1 MRSSNCCRIANNKG
15 YPSLLPTRTKDKDVH
30 QQANNK
36 ELESITMTAI
46 APSQQRG
53 DKQKST
59 ISRRTTTTTTRP
71 KCLFFLL
78 VVWSCCCLHCWLVVD
93 LVVIQQQQLLW
104 GMKRKIA
111 GGRTLGRWCRRLTTT
126 VELSCPPL
134 MVPVVQFHSSSRR
147 PR

>member
-1 MRSSNCCRIANNKG
+1 MNNAQQQLLSYCQQQG
-15 YPSLLPTRTKDKDVH
+15 LYPSLLPTRTKDKDVH

-53 DKQKST
+53 DQQKST

-78 VVWSCCCLHCWLVVD
+78 VV
-93 LVVIQQQQLLW
+93 
-104 GMKRKIA
+104 
-111 GGRTLGRWCRRLTTT
+111 
-126 VELSCPPL
+126 
-134 MVPVVQFHSSSRR
+134 
-147 PR
+147 